1 MNVYDL
7 ANNLASEMKK
17 SQEFIKVQEA
27 KKALDTDKEATKM
40 VKDFNAQRRELE
52 MQQLSGKEPN
62 KEKLEKVQNLYNLL
76 AANSIAIEYV
86 QAEMRFQMMLNDVS
100 KAIGEVVK
108 EAIGE

>member
-27 KKALDTDKEATKM
+27 KKALDTDKEAAKM

-52 MQQLSGKEPN
+52 MQQLSGKEPS

-76 AANSIAIEYV
+76 AANSIAVEYV

>member
-27 KKALDTDKEATKM
+27 KKALDTNKDAAEM
-40 VKDFNAQRRELE
+40 VKDFNSQRRAIE
-52 MQQLSGKEPN
+52 MAQLAGKEAK
-62 KEKLEKVQNLYNLL
+62 KEDIEKVQNLYNLL
-76 AANSIAIEYV
+76 ALNNVAAEYV

-100 KAIGEVVK
+100 KAIGDVVK
-108 EAIGE
+108 EALGE